1 MSNTG
6 QIKRYDPTM
15 DGDCRFQTH
24 GEYVKYDDHLN
35 IVNDLEIRI
44 DDLKRGLD
52 RIFKVVSSFNGGM
65 TPVGCNNVIMLKV
78 DEYNSLVSAINT
90 AE

>member
-24 GEYVKYDDHLN
+24 GEFVEYEDHVR
-35 IVNDLEIRI
+35 IVRELRQRIAGQLKLLQVAGKRIEHLE
-44 DDLKRGLD
+44 
-52 RIFKVVSSFNGGM
+52 
-65 TPVGCNNVIMLKV
+65 
-78 DEYNSLVSAINT
+78 SLLPDG
-90 AE
+90 E

>member
-24 GEYVKYDDHLN
+24 GEYVKYDDHFE
-35 IVNDLEIRI
+35 IVIRLRQRVAGQLKLLQVAGKRIEHLESQ
-44 DDLKRGLD
+44 L
-52 RIFKVVSSFNGGM
+52 
-65 TPVGCNNVIMLKV
+65 P
-78 DEYNSLVSAINT
+78 DEV
-90 AE
+90 